1 MKTDYRKILFVRET
15 NPKSDCIL
23 TNIVKQERYNNDKLC
38 VKSFNEIFPVS
49 YLDNQYYL
57 EIDTDDTQTVE
68 R

>member
-1 MKTDYRKILFVRET
+1 MKTDYQKILFVKET
-15 NPKSDCIL
+15 NPKSEFIL
-23 TNIVKQERYNNDKLC
+23 TNIVKQESYSNDKLC
-38 VKSFNEIFPVS
+38 VKSFDEIFPVS